1 MRGDLASPWTI
12 MACTLLQADEPARV
26 AQLARMGVRERAS
39 MEVLMQRVSA
49 RADVALGQFLAIR
62 VKGGADE

>member
-1 MRGDLASPWTI
+1 

-39 MEVLMQRVSA
+39 MEILMQRISA
-49 RADVALGQFLAIR
+49 RADAAVRQFLAIR
-62 VKGGADE
+62 VKGGTDE

>member
-1 MRGDLASPWTI
+1 M

-26 AQLARMGVRERAS
+26 AQLARMGARERAS
-39 MEVLMQRVSA
+39 MEAMMQLVAA
-49 RADVALGQFLAIR
+49 RADVALRQFLAIR

>member
-12 MACTLLQADEPARV
+12 MACTLLQTDEPARA

-39 MEVLMQRVSA
+39 MEVLMERVSA
-49 RADVALGQFLAIR
+49 RADVALRQFLAIR
-62 VKGGADE
+62 VKGSAVE